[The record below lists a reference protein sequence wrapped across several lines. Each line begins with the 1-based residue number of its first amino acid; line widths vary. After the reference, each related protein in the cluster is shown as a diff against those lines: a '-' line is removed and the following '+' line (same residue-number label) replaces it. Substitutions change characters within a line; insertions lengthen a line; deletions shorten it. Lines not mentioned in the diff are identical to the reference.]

1 MRQSTL
7 SKHDALLIVDVQK
20 DFLPGGALAVPEGD
34 KIIPV
39 LNRYIELFRRQG
51 LPIITTR
58 DWHPRDHCSFKAQGG
73 PWPPHCVADTEGAA
87 FASALALP
95 VDSIVISKGGSAEK
109 EAYSGF
115 QGTDLAHLLK
125 EKGVSRLYIGGLAT
139 DYCVL
144 NTVLDALAQGFRVK
158 VLRSAVRAV
167 NVEPGD
173 EQKALS
179 EMSRR
184 GAQIG
189 DESLLQE

>member
-1 MRQSTL
+1 MDQSTL
-7 SKHDALLIVDVQK
+7 GKHDALLIVDVQK

-51 LPIITTR
+51 LPIIATR
-58 DWHPRDHCSFKAQGG
+58 DWHPPDHCSFKAQGG
-73 PWPPHCVADTEGAA
+73 PWPLHCVADTDGAA
-87 FASALALP
+87 FSSALALP
-95 VDSIVISKGGSAEK
+95 ADAIVISKGGSAEK

-115 QGTDLAHLLK
+115 QGTDLAHRLK

-158 VLRSAVRAV
+158 VLRNAVRAV
-167 NVEPGD
+167 NVDPGD

-179 EMSRR
+179 EMSQR
-184 GAQIG
+184 GAKIV